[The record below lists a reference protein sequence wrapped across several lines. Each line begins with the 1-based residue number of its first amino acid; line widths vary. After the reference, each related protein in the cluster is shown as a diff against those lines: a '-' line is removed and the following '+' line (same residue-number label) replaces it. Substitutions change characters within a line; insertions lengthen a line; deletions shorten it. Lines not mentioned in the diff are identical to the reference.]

1 MIECSKC
8 GSANHFDGAVFCKNC
23 GERLGQAVAVDVAER
38 PQDALTQEPA
48 EQPKPSQQ
56 PEAEADFTVE
66 DVADPEAATPP
77 ADRPAGD
84 GTGIDK
90 LLSLYG
96 NESKVE
102 AAKSLDDPESGERTS
117 LGIESASDFLMRTQT
132 DSNSEPQEPE
142 AQEPKR
148 QPSAVTKTPEEIM
161 SRLKPLK
168 DDDELP
174 PPPPAEGVS
183 EIDKGRLLDSLSK
196 TLRSDAAPESESSA
210 ASDPEA
216 AATAPVR
223 ATRDDAVADAEAA
236 AESDDNVVAD
246 SQAIAIAVPEPA
258 LPNHRQPAVIL
269 RGQSLTVPKP
279 TLLRPGDQVTIAGQ
293 EFVVKAGSI
302 DRRKWIIGG
311 AAALLV
317 IALVAMKLFSTPA
330 LPKATVFGVVTNSES
345 DEVLAGISVSI
356 PQLNLMTVTD
366 EHGVFKFT
374 GLANGRYD
382 VKMDGELFEERYFP
396 LVVQNNQSDIM
407 YGSVTPILPQT
418 RRSQTTA
425 QPVAT
430 TPIQPDDQPEYGGLK
445 INCNVADA
453 GIYLDGKLAG
463 KAGQSLKRIRPGNR
477 ALEVRA
483 EGYVSYVQPIVIAEG
498 ETQELVVTL
507 EDARPSAPA
516 EYTAQDFFTQ
526 AETLFG
532 EQQYVEAVGYY
543 TLALAK
549 DNTMVKAYLRRAEA
563 HLAAG
568 KKLNARAD
576 YRSAADLYLN
586 AGQYAQAIGCY
597 DKIIAFQPDAADA
610 YTLRGWA
617 RIASGNYDGGTA
629 DLEKS
634 LSFSPEDKQAQID
647 VGKAYYMVGRYKD
660 AEKVLKKLKKFGDES
675 PEIYGYL
682 ALSHLAMG
690 NEGEARKTYEQFR
703 KAASSSVVARMS
715 TESGWQ
721 RLTALAGN

>member
-8 GSANHFDGAVFCKNC
+8 GSANQFDGAVFCKNC

-38 PQDALTQEPA
+38 PQDALTQEA
-48 EQPKPSQQ
+48 ADQPKPSQQ

-132 DSNSEPQEPE
+132 DSAPEPQEPE

-148 QPSAVTKTPEEIM
+148 QPSAVTKTPGEIM

-174 PPPPAEGVS
+174 TPPPAEGVS

-210 ASDPEA
+210 ASVPEA

-236 AESDDNVVAD
+236 AETDDNVVAD

-258 LPNHRQPAVIL
+258 LPNHRQPAVFL

-330 LPKATVFGVVTNSES
+330 VPKATVFGVVTNSES

-507 EDARPSAPA
+507 EDARPTAPA

-617 RIASGNYDGGTA
+617 RIASGNYDGGAA